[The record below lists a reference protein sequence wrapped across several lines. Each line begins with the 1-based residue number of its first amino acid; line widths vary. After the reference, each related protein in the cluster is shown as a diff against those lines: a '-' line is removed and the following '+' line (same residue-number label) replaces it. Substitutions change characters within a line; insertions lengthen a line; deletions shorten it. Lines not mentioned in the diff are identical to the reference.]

1 MSSWLLNIKLDT
13 NDCNKNCEMQFNQSR
28 FEEILNIKKARLF
41 QHNMSYEELVKD
53 DIFSDDEMTL

>member
-1 MSSWLLNIKLDT
+1 VLFNRDT
-13 NDCNKNCEMQFNQSR
+13 FI
-28 FEEILNIKKARLF
+28 EEILNIKKARLF